1 MGNIQKI
8 GLFGGTFAPPHIGHI
23 HAVQAILEHT
33 ELDRVIVMP
42 AFMPP
47 HKVKAKGDTPESR
60 LEMCRAA
67 FMIPGMERVEVSDF
81 EIMKGGLSYT
91 VLTLEHLAADDRRL
105 YLICGTDMFLTLPN
119 WYRSDRIFEL
129 ADIICIPRT
138 NDEAENERIER
149 TAEEY
154 REKYDTGV
162 RIIFDQPIDISSTE
176 IRRRIDGGEDYSEL
190 VPASVREII
199 KREGLYAEKSN
210 T

>member
-67 FMIPGMERVEVSDF
+67 FTIPGMERVEVSDF

-138 NDEAENERIER
+138 NDVAENERIER

-190 VPASVREII
+190 VPASIREII